1 MKRED
6 FDIAAGIVDRM
17 DKLEKTIFK
26 LEEIRNKQEFT
37 IIAKNTNDLSE
48 LQLCKVELLFDD
60 LATVIFTQDI
70 LELFINTLNLELEE
84 LRKSF
89 DEISA

>member
-26 LEEIRNKQEFT
+26 LEEIRYKQEFT
-37 IIAKNTNDLSE
+37 IIAKKY
-48 LQLCKVELLFDD
+48 CGY
-60 LATVIFTQDI
+60 
-70 LELFINTLNLELEE
+70 
-84 LRKSF
+84 
-89 DEISA
+89 

>member
-26 LEEIRNKQEFT
+26 LEEIRYKQEFT
-37 IIAKNTNDLSE
+37 IIAKNTADISV
-48 LQLCKVELLFDD
+48 CKVELMFDD
-60 LATVIFTQDI
+60 LATVVFTQDI

>member
-6 FDIAAGIVDRM
+6 FDVAAGIVDRM

-26 LEEIRNKQEFT
+26 LEEIRYKQEFT
-37 IIAKNTNDLSE
+37 ISARNIADLSI
-48 LQLCKVELLFDD
+48 CKVELLFDD
-60 LATVIFTQDI
+60 LATVVFTQDI
-70 LELFINTLNLELEE
+70 LELFINTLNLELED

-89 DEISA
+89 EEISA